1 MSKARKQPSST
12 LPAAPSDKRQAARS
26 FELRYTED
34 AGAEIKDL
42 DGSIKK
48 QLRNVLEK
56 KLAVN
61 PKDYGLPLRRPLAG
75 YWKHEFLN
83 HRVIYRIYPDP
94 PTLVVCAVGPRKA
107 GDAEDMYKQL
117 EAVTNTGRLAAQVAS
132 VLNKFLPKKK

>member
-12 LPAAPSDKRQAARS
+12 LPAARSEKPQAASS

-34 AGAEIKDL
+34 AGADIKGL

-48 QLRNVLEK
+48 QVRNVLEK

-61 PKDYGLPLRRPLAG
+61 PEGYGLPLRGPLAG
-75 YWKHEFLN
+75 YGKHEFAN

-94 PTLVVCAVGPRKA
+94 PTVVVCAVGLRKA
-107 GDAEDMYKQL
+107 GDAEDLYKQL
-117 EAVTNTGRLAAQVAS
+117 EAVTKTGRLAAQVAS